1 MLQYQRL
8 WLISINV
15 VNYIINISQDN
26 ICIYIIYSTIIYIYI
41 YINIVKHLNIYI
53 YIQLLANHLNISG
66 FKERQMSTIFD
77 PCMMWCFAFAS
88 LGKHL

>member
-1 MLQYQRL
+1 MY
-8 WLISINV
+8 
-15 VNYIINISQDN
+15 
-26 ICIYIIYSTIIYIYI
+26 IYIVYSTIIYI

-53 YIQLLANHLNISG
+53 YIYIELLANHLNISG